1 VPDILKKKLLVVV
14 ASTLLVLLASNPA
27 AASPRSSI
35 KSQPAL
41 LDAAL
46 QATKAG
52 MPGVAEVYFLSFAG
66 DGKQRVFASEV
77 RLAHAALSKRLDL
90 EGRAIELANSP
101 EADEHTLL
109 ATRDALR
116 QAIAGLAAKMNLD
129 EDVLLLFL
137 TSHGGKNA
145 DLVVEQAGLSLK
157 DVKASDIRAAL
168 DESGVRWR
176 IIIVS
181 ACYSGSFIDPLKDR
195 YSLIATAARADRSS
209 FGCTDDRE
217 MTYFGEALFRD
228 ALPKANT
235 VREALWLA
243 RDLVAAKEEAE
254 GLEPSEPQIYVGR
267 DMYPKLE
274 QIPLR

>member
-1 VPDILKKKLLVVV
+1 MTSERFI
-14 ASTLLVLLASNPA
+14 ATTLLLLLAVAPA
-27 AASPRSSI
+27 ATSRAPNI
-35 KSQPAL
+35 ESQPAL

-52 MPGVAEVYFLSFAG
+52 MPGVADVYLLSFAG

-77 RLAHAALSKRLDL
+77 RVARAALSRRLDL
-90 EGRAIELANSP
+90 QGRAIELANSP
-101 EADEHTLL
+101 DADERALL

-116 QAIAGLAAKMNLD
+116 QAITGLAAKMNLD

-145 DLVVEQAGLSLK
+145 ALVVEQAGLSLK

-168 DESGVRWR
+168 DESGIRWR

-195 YSLIATAARADRSS
+195 YSLIATASRADRNS

-217 MTYFGEALFRD
+217 LTYFGEALFRD
-228 ALPKANT
+228 ALPKAGSL
-235 VREALWLA
+235 REALWIA
-243 RDLVAAKEEAE
+243 RDLVSEKEEEE
-254 GLEPSEPQIYVGR
+254 GLEPSEPQIYVGG
-267 DMYPKLE
+267 DMYSKLE